1 MSLLKSTV
9 NTRDLG
15 GRKTKHGLI
24 TVANRIIRSDYNNN
38 LFHNQIDLYY
48 LKSNKI
54 NTLIDMRTYDEIK
67 KGNNIFNSL
76 DNFKYFNIPI
86 KEGSQIPKTLDN
98 VPLTYM
104 EIASSKNI
112 KNIFE
117 KIANSKNG
125 VMFYCNAGKD
135 RSGVVTAIIYMLC
148 EVLENEIVDDY
159 MLSKNNLK
167 DLFEKIKYNNEN
179 IDINIIIPKESY
191 ILIFMKMFQEKYG
204 NVKNYLEII
213 GLSLDDI
220 DKLKNKLLKP

>member
-1 MSLLKSTV
+1 
-9 NTRDLG
+9 
-15 GRKTKHGLI
+15 
-24 TVANRIIRSDYNNN
+24 
-38 LFHNQIDLYY
+38 
-48 LKSNKI
+48 
-54 NTLIDMRTYDEIK
+54 
-67 KGNNIFNSL
+67 
-76 DNFKYFNIPI
+76 
-86 KEGSQIPKTLDN
+86 
-98 VPLTYM
+98 M

-167 DLFEKIKYNNEN
+167 ELFEKIKYNNEN

-191 ILIFMKMFQEKYG
+191 ILIFMKMFQEKYE